1 MIWTKSKVNH
11 VFVFEFDTRH
21 ALEWRQLLEVIS
33 IPLSPQT
40 MVMPDSQQLP
50 SFFFFLLGL
59 FMWLNFLAVNDMYTY
74 WPVVL
79 VGLTLIILFL
89 PFRVLYH
96 RSRKWWAY
104 SNVSANC
111 CVAVLYGFSLTM
123 IVASCTCRSI
133 PSGVPGLLPWRYVL
147 FSDLCHGGEYWSVL
161 EEKVMS

>member
-1 MIWTKSKVNH
+1 M
-11 VFVFEFDTRH
+11 
-21 ALEWRQLLEVIS
+21 EWRQLLEVIS